1 MNRLLVATA
10 LTLAVGVSGHLVSVT
25 PSITSQAA
33 SVASSAIPLTRVAPE
48 LLANR
53 GGGTGNDVQENQRP
67 SYLG

>member
-1 MNRLLVATA
+1 MNRLLVAAA
-10 LTLAVGVSGHLVSVT
+10 LTLAVSVSGHSISAT
-25 PSITSQAA
+25 PATASQTATI
-33 SVASSAIPLTRVAPE
+33 ASSAMPLAHVAPE